1 MTSEQFAYWMQGFV
15 ELTPGM
21 ATPSPEQWEA
31 IKQHLQ
37 TVFMKVTPP
46 LQRIDSFPK
55 HTAVPLDLYRGLQT
69 LPGLP
74 PYQVTC

>member
-21 ATPSPEQWEA
+21 EAPSPEQWES

-46 LQRIDSFPK
+46 FQKASDSYPRP
-55 HTAVPLDLYRGLQT
+55 TSPLDSYRGLQT

-74 PYQVTC
+74 PFQITC

>member
-21 ATPSPEQWEA
+21 VTPSPEQWEA

-37 TVFMKVTPP
+37 TVFNKVTPP
-46 LQRIDSFPK
+46 FQRNEQSELLR
-55 HTAVPLDLYRGLQT
+55 TMDLRGNPH
-69 LPGLP
+69 PGQLG
-74 PYQVTC
+74 YAQITC